1 MVENIVNKLGAGS
14 GIDTKALVEQLVE
27 IERAPSAERLDTK
40 KTLLES
46 RISDYGVL
54 RSALATLEDSIGVL
68 ADPNTFNAKSVNIP
82 ETNLLT
88 PTKLDPEALT
98 GDYQIKVTEIATAHS
113 LSTATFDDNKSP
125 IGKGT
130 LTLRFGEWDGAYN
143 NFTVNPDAE
152 GGTITIDDTNN
163 SLEGLQKEI
172 NELGLGV
179 QASIIP
185 DGTGFKLLLTAP
197 SGSSNEI
204 EITVEEDGGAPT
216 NTDDSGLSRFAFNT
230 SNLPDSTQMV
240 AEQDGVDAILEVN
253 GLEISRSSNRITDVI
268 QGLEFTLNNKS
279 ATEVINFS
287 LSQDK
292 SLAEQGIRDFVDSYN
307 TFLETIEPLTGFNE
321 ETGEFGSLQSDA
333 LAKNLVQTLRSTIG
347 NLVPGIEDDGFNALT
362 NVGIRTKLD
371 GSLELIENDDTDA
384 DFRAAMDNNF
394 DLVRELF
401 APQTSSSSAQI
412 EVTKYGAMSVPGSY
426 DVVISQDPTQGEL
439 TAGSMAIPL
448 DTTGKDYSFVMT
460 VNGSESS
467 SISLPSGKTYNTS
480 QELVDELQSLINL
493 DPNLKASGSKVEVSF
508 DTDHLVFTST
518 SFGSKSTV
526 TIDSLG
532 ADTADLGL
540 DVATATTGIDVVGT
554 VNGKAGFGFG
564 NVLLPAIGTDAE
576 GLSMLITPGASSG
589 TINFSRGFAGGMS
602 NTINEFLKSSG
613 LIGEHEK
620 SIKEDISE
628 IEDDKDDLDRR
639 IEAFRA
645 RLESQ
650 FIAMDQIVQSLNTTG
665 SFLDGLL
672 DRLPFTA
679 KK

>member
-130 LTLRFGEWDGAYN
+130 LTLRFGEWDDSYG

-152 GGTITIDDTNN
+152 GATITIDDTNN
-163 SLEGLQKEI
+163 SLQGLQKEI
-172 NELGLGV
+172 NDLDIGV
-179 QASIIP
+179 QATVIP
-185 DGTGFKLLLTAP
+185 DGSGYKLLLTAP
-197 SGSSNEI
+197 SGASNEI
-204 EITVEEDGGAPT
+204 EITVEEEGGAPT
-216 NTDDSGLSRFAFNT
+216 NTDNSGLSRFAFNT

-240 AEQDGVDAILEVN
+240 AEQDGVDAMLEVN

-279 ATEVINFS
+279 DTEVINFS

-321 ETGEFGSLQSDA
+321 ETGEFGSLKSDA
-333 LAKNLVQTLRSTIG
+333 LAKNLVQTLRSSIG
-347 NLVPGIEDDGFNALT
+347 NLVPGIDDGFNALT

-384 DFRAAMDNNF
+384 DFRAAIDNNF
-394 DLVRELF
+394 DLVKQLF
-401 APQTSSSSAQI
+401 APETSSSSAQI
-412 EVTKYGAMSVPGSY
+412 EVTKYGPKSVPGNY
-426 DVVISQDPTQGEL
+426 NVVISQDPTQGEL
-439 TAGSMAIPL
+439 SAGSMTIPL

-460 VNGSESS
+460 VNGSESDT
-467 SISLPSGKTYNTS
+467 ISLPDGNTYNTA

-493 DPNLKASGSKVEVSF
+493 DPNLKASGSKIEVSF

-526 TIDSLG
+526 EVSSLG
-532 ADTADLGL
+532 ADAADLGL
-540 DVATATTGIDVVGT
+540 DVATATTGIDVSGT
-554 VNGKAGFGFG
+554 INGKAGFGFG
-564 NVLLPAIGTDAE
+564 NVLLPAIGSEAE

-602 NTINEFLKSSG
+602 NTINEFLKTSG

-620 SIKEDISE
+620 GIREDIAD
-628 IEDDKDDLDRR
+628 IKGDKEDLDRR